1 MRPSAKCVVLW
12 TCLALAPVMP
22 SLACSRPTPP
32 LQPPT
37 QEQIDRQAREMVRSS
52 VGVLEVVTTRR
63 VTSMT
68 GSARILRVLKG
79 EFRPGRIISVGA
91 AGSAACSA
99 DMIPL
104 GSRGF
109 ILVHEPRGRV
119 VMWPFLGSRYLE
131 SMERQGLLASPETAK
146 QHR

>member
-68 GSARILRVLKG
+68 GSARILQVLKG

-91 AGSAACSA
+91 VGSAACGA
-99 DMIPL
+99 DMIPSS
-104 GSRGF
+104 SRGV
-109 ILVHEPRGRV
+109 ILVRESRGRIF
-119 VMWPFLGSRYLE
+119 MWPFLQPRYIE
-131 SMERQGLLASPETAK
+131 SMKRQGLVAPRK
-146 QHR
+146 RI